1 MIQKGKEKYLTRL
14 NWIGMGG
21 WVRDEGNGCVSNVNI
36 GFN

>member
-1 MIQKGKEKYLTRL
+1 MIQIGKEKYLTRL

-21 WVRDEGNGCVSNVNI
+21 WVRDECNVCVSNVNI